1 LVCWTQSPMAGWTA
15 GSPGH
20 SCLMNFNV
28 WSVRWTKAGRALTK
42 EWLVSVSFWKR
53 RTFPLKAS
61 STDSKTS
68 LLSPA
73 LPQNPAP
80 ISGSPP
86 WERPQS
92 ILAAASNGFNLM
104 LVPFAA
110 TQTQGIVAMYRD
122 AWKEAGHPGQGKIAL
137 GFHMYCHQDREEA
150 NRIAEPNVNR
160 YLRSLAGASVQD
172 AAWGAGTSSKDYPG
186 Y

>member
-1 LVCWTQSPMAGWTA
+1 
-15 GSPGH
+15 
-20 SCLMNFNV
+20 
-28 WSVRWTKAGRALTK
+28 
-42 EWLVSVSFWKR
+42 
-53 RTFPLKAS
+53 
-61 STDSKTS
+61 
-68 LLSPA
+68 
-73 LPQNPAP
+73 
-80 ISGSPP
+80 
-86 WERPQS
+86 
-92 ILAAASNGFNLM
+92 M